1 MSALAAFHWLRPW
14 WLLALLPTGL
24 LVLALWRRRSSA
36 GDWQQVIDR
45 ALLPLLTTGENQPL
59 QRWPLVLL
67 AAGWLLAIL
76 ALAGPSWQQLPQPVY
91 QRQDALIIALDLSPS
106 MYAQDLAP
114 SRLEQAKREI
124 RDILKRR
131 QEGLT
136 ALIAYAGDAHV
147 VVPLTDDTHTIELLL
162 PALNPAMMPLAG
174 SDPVPALQL
183 AAELAGRSQAQRL
196 QTLLITD
203 GIYASDFAAID
214 ALVAQTGMHL
224 AVLGIGTAV
233 GAPIPLPQGGFL
245 KNAAGEVI
253 VARLDADALAQ
264 WSRREAYRY
273 HTSDFSDTDI
283 DELLKPDAAALPP
296 DQQAAVPNAQ
306 FDQWR
311 DAGPTLALLLLPL
324 ALLAFRRGWL
334 LGFALVVLLPP
345 PAAQALSWDDLWQRP
360 DQQGRKAL
368 EQQQPQ
374 RAAELFEDPQWQ
386 GVARYR
392 AGDYPGAAEAFA
404 ARDDSDGHY
413 NRGNALARAGD
424 LPGAVQAYQR
434 ALELQPDHA
443 DAAANKAAVEALLQ
457 QQQQQATAATAAAIF
472 RLAAVFRAESFG
484 PVGPVGPVGPI
495 GSVGSV
501 RPR

>member
-14 WLLALLPTGL
+14 WLLALLPMGL
-24 LVLALWRRRSSA
+24 LVLALWRQRSSS

-45 ALLPLLTTGENQPL
+45 ALLPLLTTDDNQPL

-174 SDPVPALQL
+174 SDPMPALQL

-214 ALVAQTGMHL
+214 ALVAQTGMNL
-224 AVLGIGTAV
+224 AVLGIGTAA

-245 KNAAGEVI
+245 KNAAGEMI
-253 VARLDADALAQ
+253 VARLDAEALAQ
-264 WSRREAYRY
+264 WCRRRSARALA
-273 HTSDFSDTDI
+273 I
-283 DELLKPDAAALPP
+283 GWLDASECDVGL
-296 DQQAAVPNAQ
+296 
-306 FDQWR
+306 R
-311 DAGPTLALLLLPL
+311 AGGFGRKESECRRLLPS
-324 ALLAFRRGWL
+324 LLIRC
-334 LGFALVVLLPP
+334 
-345 PAAQALSWDDLWQRP
+345 
-360 DQQGRKAL
+360 
-368 EQQQPQ
+368 
-374 RAAELFEDPQWQ
+374 
-386 GVARYR
+386 
-392 AGDYPGAAEAFA
+392 AG
-404 ARDDSDGHY
+404 
-413 NRGNALARAGD
+413 
-424 LPGAVQAYQR
+424 
-434 ALELQPDHA
+434 
-443 DAAANKAAVEALLQ
+443 
-457 QQQQQATAATAAAIF
+457 ATASWWA
-472 RLAAVFRAESFG
+472 
-484 PVGPVGPVGPI
+484 
-495 GSVGSV
+495 GSGRSC
-501 RPR
+501 